1 MRGTR
6 YKLVL
11 APPACEQ
18 VMVAR
23 LLRRHLAR
31 LIFDATFRGK
41 KHKELSS
48 FALHRH
54 LAGSWV
60 SNDVLANFLR
70 NRTFGTANYLF
81 PTPDFGLLGTL
92 RSPI

>member
-1 MRGTR
+1 MRVPARGRVAELLKMWAAGRSATTQNSTPSDGYRGPYPITAMTMRGTR

-41 KHKELSS
+41 KHKE
-48 FALHRH
+48 
-54 LAGSWV
+54 
-60 SNDVLANFLR
+60 
-70 NRTFGTANYLF
+70 
-81 PTPDFGLLGTL
+81 
-92 RSPI
+92 